1 MYTLSFL
8 VEISIEEKFTGFWGK
23 GWRKEYF
30 FTQQRFVRSLIS
42 PLSSN
47 FESKDYQHCCT
58 LMILRKG
65 GRGKVFVF
73 NFNSSCLS
81 SPLHILCDVSV
92 SNLGELWS
100 QKGIS
105 ICQFL
110 GVEEKTLS
118 ANHSYAH
125 HIFSKS
131 EVSLVPAQLV
141 CVFHCRPVT
150 CIVSPL
156 ASQHP
161 AQIAA
166 YCSGFQKK
174 PERKILDLVL
184 RYVNPQRCRKPPNL
198 FQSP

>member
-1 MYTLSFL
+1 MCTLHL
-8 VEISIEEKFTGFWGK
+8 CIEISIEQKFTWFWGK
-23 GWRKEYF
+23 VWVEKKTFSHNKGLSEVF
-30 FTQQRFVRSLIS
+30 IS
-42 PLSSN
+42 YIS

-58 LMILRKG
+58 LMILRRG
-65 GRGKVFVF
+65 GRGQVFVF

-110 GVEEKTLS
+110 GVGEKTLS
-118 ANHSYAH
+118 ANHSYAQL
-125 HIFSKS
+125 IVSQS
-131 EVSLVPAQLV
+131 EVSPVPAQFV

-150 CIVSPL
+150 FIVSPL
-156 ASQHP
+156 TSQHL

-166 YCSGFQKK
+166 YCSGFQKN
-174 PERKILDLVL
+174 I
-184 RYVNPQRCRKPPNL
+184 
-198 FQSP
+198 